1 MSLTSEFQNAVRSW
15 EQTPRP
21 FENFRA
27 SRGSALTYGIEC
39 DLDHQASYL
48 ETMIRQW
55 HERNPHW
62 DFRMRAENELRD
74 LTEYQERIE
83 ALELPDGESGP
94 LLRYVFA
101 TRLLLETIAEMA
113 THELRE

>member
-1 MSLTSEFQNAVRSW
+1 MNLTSEFQNAVRSW

-21 FENFRA
+21 FENFRT

-55 HERNPHW
+55 QEKNPHW
-62 DFRMRAENELRD
+62 DFRMRAQNELRD
-74 LTEYQERIE
+74 LGEYKERIA
-83 ALELPDGESGP
+83 ALELADDESGP

-113 THELRE
+113 AREPRE